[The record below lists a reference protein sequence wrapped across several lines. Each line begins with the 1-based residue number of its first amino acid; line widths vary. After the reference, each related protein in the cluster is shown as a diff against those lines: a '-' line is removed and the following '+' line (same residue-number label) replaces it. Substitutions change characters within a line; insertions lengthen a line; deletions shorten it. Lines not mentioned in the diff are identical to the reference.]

1 MERMQEH
8 IDEGKTLRYED
19 WFDKVM
25 KEQEFLKAG
34 NDWVLQ

>member
-1 MERMQEH
+1 MSK
-8 IDEGKTLRYED
+8 GKALSRSTSED
-19 WFDKVM
+19 WVDKVM